1 MGHLKTIESDMFA
14 FDTIEKEVSTCE
26 NIFTSEHVE
35 FGSDSVQMHRVS
47 DNGFNANIDLRPR
60 PRHLR
65 NWGLVLIFD
74 ENIDFYDELLELNSA
89 HLAVKRRVGNIIFL
103 EGLFE
108 LERNQPMSLLIQ
120 FRSGFHGLA
129 RHTDIK
135 RPRYYRPVR

>member
-1 MGHLKTIESDMFA
+1 MSCLKTIESDMFA

-47 DNGFNANIDLRPR
+47 NTGFNANIDLRPR

-129 RHTDIK
+129 WHTDIK
-135 RPRYYRPVR
+135 RPNTTVR

>member
-1 MGHLKTIESDMFA
+1 MSHFKTIESEMFG

-47 DNGFNANIDLRPR
+47 DTGFNANIDLRPR

-65 NWGLVLIFD
+65 HWGLVLIFD

-120 FRSGFHGLA
+120 FRSGLRGLA
-129 RHTDIK
+129 RQTDISG
-135 RPRYYRPVR
+135 VRDNTVR